1 MTTAVCVFAVGGVY
15 KGGNTTVVTIS
26 ALTLSL
32 FVVVCL
38 FFYSIAE
45 VTNKIEVHTV
55 EQCSRC

>member
-1 MTTAVCVFAVGGVY
+1 MTTAVCVFAVGGGY

-32 FVVVCL
+32 FVVVVV
-38 FFYSIAE
+38 FV

-55 EQCSRC
+55 EQCRQMLIYS